1 MEYIS
6 QIINQIINNF
16 DFSYMFI
23 VNVLTYIIIKII
35 DYLNDDAKVHK
46 LIKRICLLVSIIFV
60 AIIYKLINYDSNVIL
75 INSAILAPVFWS
87 WILKPICIKL
97 GIDYKKIDNT
107 LC

>member
-35 DYLNDDAKVHK
+35 DYLNGDTKVHK
-46 LIKRICLLVSIIFV
+46 LVKRMCLLISIIFV
-60 AIIYKLINYDSNVIL
+60 AIIYKLVSYNSNIVL

-87 WILKPICIKL
+87 WILKPICIKF

>member
-35 DYLNDDAKVHK
+35 DYLNGDVKVHK
-46 LIKRICLLVSIIFV
+46 LVKRICLLVSIIFV
-60 AIIYKLINYDSNVIL
+60 AIIYKLINYNNNVKTI
-75 INSAILAPVFWS
+75 
-87 WILKPICIKL
+87 
-97 GIDYKKIDNT
+97 
-107 LC
+107 

>member
-35 DYLNDDAKVHK
+35 DYLNGDTKVHK
-46 LIKRICLLVSIIFV
+46 LVKRICLLISIIFV
-60 AIIYKLINYDSNVIL
+60 AIIYKLINYNSNIVL

-87 WILKPICIKL
+87 WILKPICIKF

>member
-35 DYLNDDAKVHK
+35 DCLNGNTKVHK
-46 LIKRICLLVSIIFV
+46 FVKRICLLVSIIFV
-60 AIIYKLINYDSNVIL
+60 AIIYKLINYDSNIVL

-87 WILKPICIKL
+87 WILKPICIKF

-107 LC
+107 LY

>member
-35 DYLNDDAKVHK
+35 DCLNGNAKVHK

-60 AIIYKLINYDSNVIL
+60 AIIYKLINYDSNIVL
-75 INSAILAPVFWS
+75 IHSAILAPVFWS
-87 WILKPICIKL
+87 
-97 GIDYKKIDNT
+97 
-107 LC
+107 

>member
-35 DYLNDDAKVHK
+35 DYLNGNAKVRK
-46 LIKRICLLVSIIFV
+46 LVKRICLIISIIFV
-60 AIIYKLINYDSNVIL
+60 AIIYKLINYDSNIVL

-87 WILKPICIKL
+87 WILKPICIKF

>member
-35 DYLNDDAKVHK
+35 DYLNGDAKVQK
-46 LIKRICLLVSIIFV
+46 LVKRICLLISIIFV
-60 AIIYKLINYDSNVIL
+60 AIIYKLVSYNSNIVL

-87 WILKPICIKL
+87 WILKPICIKF

>member
-35 DYLNDDAKVHK
+35 DYLNGDVKVHK
-46 LIKRICLLVSIIFV
+46 LVKRICLLISIIFV
-60 AIIYKLINYDSNVIL
+60 AIIYKFVSYNSNIVL

-87 WILKPICIKL
+87 WILKPICIKF

>member
-23 VNVLTYIIIKII
+23 VNILTYIIIKII
-35 DYLNDDAKVHK
+35 DYLNGAIKVHK
-46 LIKRICLLVSIIFV
+46 LIKRMCLLISIIFV
-60 AIIYKLINYDSNVIL
+60 AIVYKLVSYDNDIIL
-75 INSAILAPVFWS
+75 INSAILAPIFWS

>member
-6 QIINQIINNF
+6 QIINQIFYYF

-35 DYLNDDAKVHK
+35 DCLNGNAKVHK

-60 AIIYKLINYDSNVIL
+60 AIIYKLINYDSNIVL

-87 WILKPICIKL
+87 WILKPICIKF
-97 GIDYKKIDNT
+97 GID
-107 LC
+107 

>member
-1 MEYIS
+1 MEYIT

-23 VNVLTYIIIKII
+23 VNVLTYLIINII
-35 DYLNDDAKVHK
+35 DDLNGDSGISSF
-46 LIKRICLLVSIIFV
+46 IKRICLLISII
-60 AIIYKLINYDSNVIL
+60 IIGTIYHLTGYENNIVL
-75 INSAILAPVFWS
+75 INSSVLAPVFWS

>member
-35 DYLNDDAKVHK
+35 DYLNGDTKVHK
-46 LIKRICLLVSIIFV
+46 LVKRICLIVSIIFV
-60 AIIYKLINYDSNVIL
+60 AIIYKLINYDSNIVL

-87 WILKPICIKL
+87 WILKPICIKF

>member
-35 DYLNDDAKVHK
+35 DYLNGDTKVHK
-46 LIKRICLLVSIIFV
+46 LVKRICLLVSIIFV

-87 WILKPICIKL
+87 WILKPICIKF

>member
-35 DYLNDDAKVHK
+35 DYLNGNTKVHK
-46 LIKRICLLVSIIFV
+46 LVKRICLLVSIIFV
-60 AIIYKLINYDSNVIL
+60 AIIYKLINYNNNVIL

-87 WILKPICIKL
+87 WILKPICIKF

-107 LC
+107 LY

>member
-1 MEYIS
+1 MEYII
-6 QIINQIINNF
+6 QVINQIINNF

-35 DYLNDDAKVHK
+35 DYLNGDTKVHIF
-46 LIKRICLLVSIIFV
+46 IKRLCLLISIIFV
-60 AIIYKLINYDSNVIL
+60 AIIYKIINYDNNIIL

-87 WILKPICIKL
+87 WILKPICIKF

>member
-35 DYLNDDAKVHK
+35 DYLNGNAKVHK
-46 LIKRICLLVSIIFV
+46 LVKIICLIISIIFV
-60 AIIYKLINYDSNVIL
+60 AIIYKLINYDSNIVL

-87 WILKPICIKL
+87 WILKPICIKF

>member
-35 DYLNDDAKVHK
+35 DYLNGNAKVYK
-46 LIKRICLLVSIIFV
+46 LVKRICLIISIIFV
-60 AIIYKLINYDSNVIL
+60 AIIYKLINYDSNIVL

-87 WILKPICIKL
+87 WILKPICIKF

>member
-35 DYLNDDAKVHK
+35 DYLNGDTKVHK
-46 LIKRICLLVSIIFV
+46 LIKRICLIISIIFV
-60 AIIYKLINYDSNVIL
+60 AIIYKLINYDSNIVL

-87 WILKPICIKL
+87 WILKPICIKF

>member
-35 DYLNDDAKVHK
+35 DYLNGDAKVHK
-46 LIKRICLLVSIIFV
+46 FVKRICLLVSIIFV
-60 AIIYKLINYDSNVIL
+60 AIIYKLINYDSNIVL

-87 WILKPICIKL
+87 WILKPICIKF

>member
-35 DYLNDDAKVHK
+35 DYLNGDTKVHK
-46 LIKRICLLVSIIFV
+46 LVKRICLLVSIIFV
-60 AIIYKLINYDSNVIL
+60 AIIYKLINYDSNIVL

-87 WILKPICIKL
+87 WILKPICIKF